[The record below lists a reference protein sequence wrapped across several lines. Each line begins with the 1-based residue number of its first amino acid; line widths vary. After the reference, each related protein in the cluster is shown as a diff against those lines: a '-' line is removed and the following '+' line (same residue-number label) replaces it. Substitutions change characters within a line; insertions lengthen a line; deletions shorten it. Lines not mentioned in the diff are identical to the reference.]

1 MIMNMVRIDTTNI
14 DTMYLDIYDS
24 SIEQEQSANYVNSR
38 LN

>member
-1 MIMNMVRIDTTNI
+1 MNMVRIDTTNI